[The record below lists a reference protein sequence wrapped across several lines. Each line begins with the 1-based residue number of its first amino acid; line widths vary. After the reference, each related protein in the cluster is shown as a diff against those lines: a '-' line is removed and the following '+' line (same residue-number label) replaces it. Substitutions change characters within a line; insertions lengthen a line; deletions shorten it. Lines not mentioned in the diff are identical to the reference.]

1 MKKIGYVAS
10 LCVAILLAMQSYA
23 QYLSFDK
30 IEYDYGIIRPNSVD
44 TRALFS
50 CTNRGAEEIVIT
62 NVVPSSKSITCQLTR
77 DTLRQGIRSSLN
89 VSFDATGYSSIFTEY
104 IDVFTTDKMLG
115 RIRLKLTGTVKE
127 IDSTIEQLYPSTF
140 DLVRMNRL
148 QITYGTINYP
158 ETVTDTIVVYNPQ
171 DTAISLIFPN
181 VPNYLTVQMFPEVIQ
196 PNSTSL
202 MVVSFNSELRKE
214 WGTIYDRLYLGF
226 QGKKVNY
233 KMKLSISGTITEDF
247 SKLTKEQLKKAPKIV
262 FDTDVFSFDTVKRG
276 EPVACKF
283 HFTNKGK
290 STLEIR
296 KIKTTC
302 GCTAG
307 SMEKM
312 SYGKG
317 EDGYVNVTLNTTN
330 KHGHVRQAVI
340 IISNDPEN
348 TETRVFIDGVVIDNT
363 D

>member
-1 MKKIGYVAS
+1 MKKLGYVAL
-10 LCVAILLAMQSYA
+10 LCVALLFVMQANA

-30 IEYDYGIIRPNSVD
+30 IEYDYGILPTNTID

-50 CTNRGAEEIVIT
+50 CTNRGTEDIVIT
-62 NVVPSSKSITCQLTR
+62 KVVPSSKSVTCELTR

-89 VSFDATGYSSIFTEY
+89 VTFNSAGYSSIFTEY

-115 RIRLKLTGTVKE
+115 KITLKLTGTVKD
-127 IDSTIEQLYPSTF
+127 IDSTIIQMYPSTF
-140 DLVRMNRL
+140 DLVRMDRL
-148 QITYGTINYP
+148 RISYGTINYP

-196 PNSTSL
+196 PNSTAL

-247 SKLTKEQLKKAPKIV
+247 SNLTKEQLKNAPKIK
-262 FDTDVFSFDTVKRG
+262 FDTDVFNFDTVKRG
-276 EPVACKF
+276 EQVACKF
-283 HFTNKGK
+283 HFINKGK

-312 SYGKG
+312 SYAKG

-348 TETRVFIDGVVIDNT
+348 SETRVFIEGNVKDNT